1 MAVIIIS
8 TLKGYF
14 IHTVFIKCPITE
26 RCEKIKIINYRSTSW
41 AIYSGLQPSNT
52 LSRCSLAMNQTKSSK
67 KGLVFAAFCLE
78 ECALQ
83 FLAHNPFR
91 VARYHEVHH
100 WRVLHFT
107 ISLNHHVCLTTVLN
121 KTQEMSNKCTCNAGK
136 DFADSYQHILRHLP
150 PYG

>member
-1 MAVIIIS
+1 MLIVLCVVIPLGYVVQYTYLFQYLLYLNNKRRKRCWFVAVIIIS

-83 FLAHNPFR
+83 FLAHILSEWLATTRFITGG
-91 VARYHEVHH
+91 YC
-100 WRVLHFT
+100 
-107 ISLNHHVCLTTVLN
+107 ISLLV
-121 KTQEMSNKCTCNAGK
+121 
-136 DFADSYQHILRHLP
+136 
-150 PYG
+150 